1 MATDPRRILE
11 EAAQRRLP
19 CELLLRRGGW
29 ARGMLL
35 RVEKGG
41 VVIGVPGRRFAG
53 GEDVRVW
60 LALDDVPYTFEAS
73 VIRTGVPVPD
83 RSQDGL
89 LLGFI
94 DGWTEGPAA
103 AAGAQGRVVEILPPN
118 GPAVS
123 LLRPPAQLVELSL
136 DGLAFTVPAD
146 FKLIFVE
153 NGTVGL
159 RLGAPG
165 LPLVEG
171 SARVQTLAPG
181 EGYLLYGLRFEDTGD
196 PAAHR
201 RVVETLR
208 AQ

>member
-1 MATDPRRILE
+1 MSSDPRRILE
-11 EAAQRRLP
+11 EAAERRLP

-29 ARGMLL
+29 ARATLI

-41 VVIGVPGRRFAG
+41 VVVGAPGRRFTG

-60 LALDDVPYTFEAS
+60 LAIDDHPYTFEAS
-73 VIRTGVPVPD
+73 VIRVGVPVPD

-94 DGWTEGPAA
+94 DRWTEGAA
-103 AAGAQGRVVEILPPN
+103 APRPVQGRIIEIVPPN

-123 LLRPPAQLVELSL
+123 LLTPPALVVDLVQ
-136 DGLAFTVPAD
+136 DGVAFTVPAD

-153 NGTVGL
+153 NGTVGV

-165 LPLVEG
+165 LPLVEV

-181 EGYLLYGLRFEDTGD
+181 EGYLLYGLRFEGVGD
-196 PAAHR
+196 ADQYRQVIEA
-201 RVVETLR
+201 LR
-208 AQ
+208 AG